1 MRHAFRTEKD
11 LLDERPRV
19 KTKRERRRERKEGA
33 KREEGEEEDD
43 DEILPITCQE
53 VQGQSGAEGGKE
65 QADLDTSLIT
75 DFQLITDLRV
85 SPY

>member
-1 MRHAFRTEKD
+1 M
-11 LLDERPRV
+11 LDERPRV
-19 KTKRERRRERKEGA
+19 KTKKRGERKEGA
-33 KREEGEEEDD
+33 KREDGEEEEE

-53 VQGQSGAEGGKE
+53 VQGQSGAKGSKE
-65 QADLDTSLIT
+65 QADPDMSLIT